1 MSEKQDKSNKQS
13 GTEKQ
18 KAPLLPEKYQKPLI
32 ESEDLLAFAAS
43 CNGTSNGGR
52 KANVGAPNFC
62 RSNRLNS

>member
-1 MSEKQDKSNKQS
+1 MTDEKEKT
-13 GTEKQ
+13 TEEKI
-18 KAPLLPEKYQKPLI
+18 PTLPEKYEAPKV

>member
-1 MSEKQDKSNKQS
+1 MSDQHDKSKKPTDVERKS
-13 GTEKQ
+13 S
-18 KAPLLPEKYQKPLI
+18 PVLPEKYQKPLI

>member
-1 MSEKQDKSNKQS
+1 MKEKEKAAQESKRSPDETTVLPKQ
-13 GTEKQ
+13 
-18 KAPLLPEKYQKPLI
+18 YQKPSI

-43 CNGTSNGGR
+43 CNGTANGSR